1 MFLPAAI
8 VNYFHRLILLDR
20 RSRLL
25 DHQQFDVNST
35 PPSNSNHGGGGG
47 MFPESGMVNG
57 ATTPRPPP
65 SFNISSKAVVA
76 IVNSRASKKK
86 GKDKGKKPLL
96 RKEDIGKPMDFR
108 HVQHVGWDPDRGFD
122 LDGVDSRM
130 LGFFEKAGVSR
141 SQLEDDTTR
150 EFIYK

>member
-1 MFLPAAI
+1 M
-8 VNYFHRLILLDR
+8 
-20 RSRLL
+20 L
-25 DHQQFDVNST
+25 DHQFDGHQT
-35 PPSNSNHGGGGG
+35 PPGNNNG
-47 MFPESGMVNG
+47 MFEESSMAPSKGMANG
-57 ATTPRPPP
+57 TPPP
-65 SFNISSKAVVA
+65 QSSYNFPSKASVTVK
-76 IVNSRASKKK
+76 NPGSKKK
-86 GKDKGKKPLL
+86 SKDKGKKPTL

-141 SQLEDDTTR
+141 SQLEDATTR